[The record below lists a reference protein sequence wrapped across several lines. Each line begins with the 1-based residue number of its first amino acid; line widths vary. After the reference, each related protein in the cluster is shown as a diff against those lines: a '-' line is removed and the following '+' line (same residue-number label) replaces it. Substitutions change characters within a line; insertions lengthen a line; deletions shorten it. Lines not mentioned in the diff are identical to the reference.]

1 MAHDFSQSEI
11 EAYLDEALPASEMAS
26 IERELR
32 ADSNLLQEVKR
43 VNGRRDAGLHT
54 IGEIWRRQRAS
65 CATREQWGSYL
76 LGVLAVEHVAYLD
89 FHLEQ
94 IGCAFCR
101 ANLEDLRQ
109 QQLELP
115 DATKTRRRKY
125 FQSSAGY
132 LRHDSDT
139 SV

>member
-1 MAHDFSQSEI
+1 MSCNFSQSEI
-11 EAYLDEALPASEMAS
+11 EAYLDEALSASEMAS

-32 ADSNLLQEVKR
+32 ADPNLLQEVKR

-76 LGVLAVEHVAYLD
+76 LGVLAAEHVAYLD

-115 DATKTRRRKY
+115 DAKKTRRRRY

-132 LRHDSDT
+132 LRHASDS
-139 SV
+139 SI